1 MSNKQRFNNYPD
13 DQDGWEDW
21 GDERYKGSKRRARS
35 VRAVDLIAD
44 DYWDEADDELP
55 EELGR
60 KSHSRRRDI
69 EDRLERQRL
78 RQDIFGD
85 IDRQD
90 RA

>member
-1 MSNKQRFNNYPD
+1 MSNKNRLSSYSE

-21 GDERYKGSKRRARS
+21 GDDSYKASKRRTRS
-35 VRAVDLIAD
+35 ARAVEFSAD
-44 DYWDEADDELP
+44 DDWDDEDDELP

-85 IDRQD
+85 MDRQD